1 VHRVENS
8 PPSSPCS
15 AEGGRFMNQI
25 TGWGAAAIIAVGL
38 GAGPAMAGPDLVK
51 KAKDAGMPAQNCQ
64 YCHTEKIP
72 KKETFKPTELNER
85 GKWLHA
91 EKEKRKAPK
100 SDAAWLKEY
109 PGGPAQK

>member
-1 VHRVENS
+1 
-8 PPSSPCS
+8 
-15 AEGGRFMNQI
+15 MNQFA
-25 TGWGAAAIIAVGL
+25 GWGVAAIIAVGL

-64 YCHTEKIP
+64 YCHTDKIP
-72 KKETFKPTELNER
+72 KKETFKPEQLNDR
-85 GKWLHA
+85 GKWLVA

>member
-1 VHRVENS
+1 
-8 PPSSPCS
+8 
-15 AEGGRFMNQI
+15 MNQVA
-25 TGWGAAAIIAVGL
+25 GWGVAAIIAVGL
-38 GAGPAMAGPDLVK
+38 GAGPAMASPDLVK

-72 KKETFKPTELNER
+72 KKETFKPTELNVR
-85 GKWLHA
+85 GKWLHV

-109 PGGPAQK
+109 PGDPAQK

>member
-1 VHRVENS
+1 MLSSLHREKG
-8 PPSSPCS
+8 
-15 AEGGRFMNQI
+15 EGLMNQI
-25 TGWGAAAIIAVGL
+25 TGFGVAAIISVGL
-38 GAGPAMAGPDLVK
+38 AAGPAMAGPDLVK
-51 KAKDAGMPAQNCQ
+51 KAMDAGLPVQNCQ

-72 KKETFKPTELNER
+72 KKETFKPTELNDR